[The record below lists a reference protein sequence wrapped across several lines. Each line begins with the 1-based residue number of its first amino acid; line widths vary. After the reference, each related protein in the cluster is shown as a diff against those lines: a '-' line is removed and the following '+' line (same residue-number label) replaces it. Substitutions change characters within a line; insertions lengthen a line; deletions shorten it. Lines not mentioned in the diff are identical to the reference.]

1 MNFKQYILCILLSIV
16 FLIAIA
22 PKSNAASL
30 VINFSSSS
38 AKVGDTVT
46 ATVTGKGA
54 IGKVNLSISGNASLS
69 ESSIFVDGSA
79 SVSVKINGEGNVKI
93 TATAADMAD
102 TSNAEPF
109 KGSTAGTIKVS
120 SNSSSSS
127 SSNSS
132 NSSNN
137 SSSTGNNKT
146 TTKSNNANLS
156 NLGIKPN
163 DFKGFKAST
172 TSYNVTVPN
181 DIEKVTVYATAQD
194 KKATIKGN
202 ETQKLNVGKN
212 ALNVVVTAEDGTTK
226 TYTINVTREEAKND
240 KNEATDNATS
250 NANLTNSVTSE
261 NNESTEK
268 AKESDLK
275 KLSIKGYSL
284 TPAFSSDVYEY
295 KVDISGDVSS
305 LDIETEGANHNVSI
319 DIVGNENLTDGENTI
334 TLLVYNEET
343 KQNSTYQIIVNKT
356 SADVNGLNDTL
367 NGAVKKANKI
377 RMIVFGGIGFII
389 ICVIIFVIVRHNLNK
404 NNDEMYEYDDD
415 DKERLNLDEEDEF
428 FKRLNNK
435 KKDEIFIIKDD
446 TINIEET
453 NEEDKGNNEPFYK
466 EGFTPNNTEGITR
479 PRKKGKHF

>member
-1 MNFKQYILCILLSIV
+1 MNLRKNILCILLSIL

-54 IGKVNLSISGNASLS
+54 SGKVNLSVSGNASLS

-79 SVSVKINGEGNVKI
+79 SVSVKINGEGNVKV

-109 KGSTAGTIKVS
+109 SGSTAETIKVS
-120 SNSSSSS
+120 SNSSSG
-127 SSNSS
+127 SSNG
-132 NSSNN
+132 SNN
-137 SSSTGNNKT
+137 TGSTDNNKT

-202 ETQKLNVGKN
+202 GTQTLKVGKN

-240 KNEATDNATS
+240 KNETTDNTTS
-250 NANLTNSVTSE
+250 NTDTTNSVTSE
-261 NNESTEK
+261 NSGNTESTS
-268 AKESDLK
+268 ESDLK
-275 KLSIKGYSL
+275 KLSIKGYNL
-284 TPAFSSDVYEY
+284 TPTFSPDVYEY

-334 TLLVYNEET
+334 TILVYNEET

-367 NGAVKKANKI
+367 NDAVKKANKI
-377 RMIVFGGIGFII
+377 RMILLGVVGFII
-389 ICVIIFVIVRHNLNK
+389 ICAIIFVIVRHRLNT
-404 NNDEMYEYDDD
+404 NDNEKYEYDDD

-435 KKDEIFIIKDD
+435 KKDEIFAIKDD
-446 TINIEET
+446 EINIEET
-453 NEEDKGNNEPFYK
+453 KDENKEDKGNDEPFYK
-466 EGFTPNNTEGITR
+466 ESSFTQADTEDIVK

>member
-1 MNFKQYILCILLSIV
+1 MNLRKNILCILLSIV
-16 FLIAIA
+16 FLIVIA

-30 VINFSSSS
+30 VISFSSSS

-54 IGKVNLSISGNASLS
+54 TGKVNLSVSGNASLS

-79 SVSVKINGEGNVKI
+79 SVSVKINGEGDVKV

-109 KGSTAGTIKVS
+109 NGSTAGTIKVS
-120 SNSSSSS
+120 SNSSSG
-127 SSNSS
+127 
-132 NSSNN
+132 SNN
-137 SSSTGNNKT
+137 SGSTDNNKT

-163 DFKGFKAST
+163 DFKGFKPAT
-172 TSYNVTVPN
+172 TSYNITVPN

-202 ETQKLNVGKN
+202 GTQTLKVGKN

-226 TYTINVTREEAKND
+226 TYTINVTREES
-240 KNEATDNATS
+240 KNETTDNTTS
-250 NANLTNSVTSE
+250 NTDTTNSTTSE
-261 NNESTEK
+261 NSENTENPSESN
-268 AKESDLK
+268 LK

-284 TPAFSSDVYEY
+284 TPTFSPDVYEY
-295 KVDISGDVSS
+295 KVDVSGDVSS

-367 NGAVKKANKI
+367 NDAVKKANKI
-377 RMIVFGGIGFII
+377 RMILLGVVGFII
-389 ICVIIFVIVRHNLNK
+389 ICAIIFVIVRHRLNT
-404 NNDEMYEYDDD
+404 NDNEKYEYDDD

-435 KKDEIFIIKDD
+435 KKDEIFAIKDD
-446 TINIEET
+446 EINTEET
-453 NEEDKGNNEPFYK
+453 KEENKEDKGNDEPFYK
-466 EGFTPNNTEGITR
+466 ESFTQADTEDIVK